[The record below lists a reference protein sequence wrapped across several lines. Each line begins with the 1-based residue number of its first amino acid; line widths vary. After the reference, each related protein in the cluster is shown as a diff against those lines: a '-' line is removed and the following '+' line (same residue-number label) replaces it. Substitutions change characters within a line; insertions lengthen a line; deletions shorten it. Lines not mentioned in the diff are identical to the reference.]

1 MGKRQIP
8 GRRTPAVL
16 LAALLAVLLMGIIPA
31 GAASEAAD
39 NPGEPATS
47 TDLGPD
53 EKWVIQGDVLIACNC
68 QDEEVTVP
76 AGIREIGPEAFRG
89 LTNLRKVTL
98 PDSVEIIG
106 VRAFADCEHLQQV
119 ILTETTKLR
128 EIREQAF
135 LNCRELDISFVPEN
149 ATVAENAFEGVGALN
164 PEPEPQPEP
173 EPVTPHYGGGGGGG
187 GRRQQ
192 HSRNT
197 VPEGPDYDRVAVDRL
212 NAEEPMTQ
220 LTIGE
225 EVLEL
230 TLEREEKEAAFL
242 ATAMNW
248 SEESGETVDTLLLT
262 AVEDSGEQ
270 SAWHLNGTVLR
281 KLSRSGIDHLVLQ
294 VGDQIA
300 EMETEGFLAGWE
312 YDALKSRGAGSNLFD
327 YTVCINAEEPV
338 SWSVQVEEK
347 EYELTEETH
356 HGIYLNGVYS
366 GTAEVLA
373 EPYET
378 LSTRNEADANER
390 SEKE

>member
-1 MGKRQIP
+1 MGKGQTP
-8 GRRTPAVL
+8 VRRTPAVL
-16 LAALLAVLLMGIIPA
+16 LAALLAVLLIGMIPA
-31 GAASEAAD
+31 GAVSEAAD
-39 NPGEPATS
+39 DPGEPATS

-149 ATVAENAFEGVGALN
+149 VIVAENAFEGVNPVN
-164 PEPEPQPEP
+164 PEPEPQPQP
-173 EPVTPHYGGGGGGG
+173 EPAPHYGGGGGGG
-187 GRRQQ
+187 GHRQQ

-197 VPEGPDYDRVAVDRL
+197 VPEGPDYDRVAVDKL
-212 NAEEPMTQ
+212 NGEEPMTQ

-242 ATAMNW
+242 ATAIAW
-248 SEESGETVDTLLLT
+248 GKETGEAPDTLLLT

-281 KLSRSGIDHLVLQ
+281 KLYRSGIDHLVLQ

-312 YDALKSRGAGSNLFD
+312 YDVLKSRGAGSSLFD
-327 YTVCINAEEPV
+327 YTVCINTEEPA

-347 EYELTEETH
+347 EYELTEESH

-366 GTAEVLA
+366 GTADVLA

-378 LSTRNEADANER
+378 LSARKRADADER
-390 SEKE
+390 SEME